1 MDFGC
6 DFDVERRDG
15 CVCWVVVVDVLDGVD
30 EASYVTGAVVAV
42 AERVVATLV
51 EGTAATVAVR
61 AARVVVAGRYDAS
74 IRVAP
79 GLDRGVERRATK
91 VGRGLGAG
99 ARRKTRRGCEGK
111 RKIIWL
117 MLSAADA
124 TCDVADL
131 VAVVLR
137 GWGLWAVSVAAS
149 FSVTPPRRTPAATAK
164 IATRCSGRERPRPRR
179 PRGSR
184 ATRRG
189 RS

>member
-1 MDFGC
+1 VDFGC

-15 CVCWVVVVDVLDGVD
+15 CVCWVVVDVLDDVD

-111 RKIIWL
+111 RKTIWL
-117 MLSAADA
+117 PLSADDA

-131 VAVVLR
+131 AIVLR
-137 GWGLWAVSVAAS
+137 GWARWAVSVAAS

-164 IATRCSGRERPRPRR
+164 IATRCSGRDRARPRR

-184 ATRRG
+184 ATRPS